1 MFEKIKNLIVSARN
15 KVASMS
21 PKIMA
26 VIVGYFIAVVL
37 LVLTYYAAW
46 MYMWLWL
53 DKIVMSDLLALIREV
68 IGPAMVAFVTFI
80 ATSLVDK
87 DGDGVPDKFEQ
98 EAENACSPPSS
109 LMGISTLATCHR
121 QSYR

>member
-1 MFEKIKNLIVSARN
+1 MFEKIKSLIVSARN

-37 LVLTYYAAW
+37 LILTYYAAW

-80 ATSLVDK
+80 AASLVDK
-87 DGDGVPDKFEQ
+87 DGDGVPDKFEKKVGDKN
-98 EAENACSPPSS
+98 AE
-109 LMGISTLATCHR
+109 
-121 QSYR
+121 

>member
-37 LVLTYYAAW
+37 LIFTYYAAW

-53 DKIVMSDLLALIREV
+53 NKIVMSDLLALIRE
-68 IGPAMVAFVTFI
+68 ITGPAMVVFVTFI

-87 DGDGVPDKFEQ
+87 DGDGVPDNLEKEI
-98 EAENACSPPSS
+98 ENN
-109 LMGISTLATCHR
+109 GDKKNHFR
-121 QSYR
+121 

>member
-1 MFEKIKNLIVSARN
+1 MFEKIKNLIVGARN

-53 DKIVMSDLLALIREV
+53 
-68 IGPAMVAFVTFI
+68 
-80 ATSLVDK
+80 
-87 DGDGVPDKFEQ
+87 
-98 EAENACSPPSS
+98 
-109 LMGISTLATCHR
+109 
-121 QSYR
+121 

>member
-1 MFEKIKNLIVSARN
+1 MLEKIKNLIVSARN

-53 DKIVMSDLLALIREV
+53 DKIIMSDLLALIHE
-68 IGPAMVAFVTFI
+68 ITGPAMVAFVTFI

-87 DGDGVPDKFEQ
+87 NENGVPDPFEK
-98 EAENACSPPSS
+98 EAENNGGSDKKN
-109 LMGISTLATCHR
+109 HFR
-121 QSYR
+121 

>member
-37 LVLTYYAAW
+37 LVLTP
-46 MYMWLWL
+46 
-53 DKIVMSDLLALIREV
+53 I
-68 IGPAMVAFVTFI
+68 
-80 ATSLVDK
+80 
-87 DGDGVPDKFEQ
+87 
-98 EAENACSPPSS
+98 
-109 LMGISTLATCHR
+109 TLHGCICG
-121 QSYR
+121 YG

>member
-37 LVLTYYAAW
+37 LIFTYYAAW
-46 MYMWLWL
+46 LYMWLWL
-53 DKIVMSDLLALIREV
+53 DKIVMSDLLALIRE
-68 IGPAMVAFVTFI
+68 ITGPAMVAFVTFI

-87 DGDGVPDKFEQ
+87 DGDEVPDNLEKEI
-98 EAENACSPPSS
+98 ENN
-109 LMGISTLATCHR
+109 GDKKNHFR
-121 QSYR
+121 

>member
-26 VIVGYFIAVVL
+26 VIVGYFIAVIL
-37 LVLTYYAAW
+37 LVFTYYAAW
-46 MYMWLWL
+46 LYMWLWL
-53 DKIVMSDLLALIREV
+53 DKIVMSDLLALIRE
-68 IGPAMVAFVTFI
+68 ITGPAMVAFVTFI

-87 DGDGVPDKFEQ
+87 DGDGVPDNLEKEI
-98 EAENACSPPSS
+98 ENN
-109 LMGISTLATCHR
+109 GDKKNHFR
-121 QSYR
+121 

>member
-15 KVASMS
+15 KAASMS

-37 LVLTYYAAW
+37 LIFTYYAAW
-46 MYMWLWL
+46 LYMWLWL
-53 DKIVMSDLLALIREV
+53 DKIVMSDLLALIRE
-68 IGPAMVAFVTFI
+68 ITGPAMVAFVTFI

-87 DGDGVPDKFEQ
+87 DGDGVPDNLEKEI
-98 EAENACSPPSS
+98 ENN
-109 LMGISTLATCHR
+109 GDKKNHFR
-121 QSYR
+121 

>member
-1 MFEKIKNLIVSARN
+1 MIFMFEKIKNLIVSARN

-37 LVLTYYAAW
+37 LILTYYAAW

-80 ATSLVDK
+80 AASLVDK
-87 DGDGVPDKFEQ
+87 DGDGVPDKFEKKVGDKN
-98 EAENACSPPSS
+98 AE
-109 LMGISTLATCHR
+109 
-121 QSYR
+121 

>member
-1 MFEKIKNLIVSARN
+1 MFEKIKKLIVSARN
-15 KVASMS
+15 KVNSMS

-53 DKIVMSDLLALIREV
+53 DKIVMSDLLALV
-68 IGPAMVAFVTFI
+68 I
-80 ATSLVDK
+80 
-87 DGDGVPDKFEQ
+87 
-98 EAENACSPPSS
+98 
-109 LMGISTLATCHR
+109 
-121 QSYR
+121 

>member
-37 LVLTYYAAW
+37 LIFTYYAAW
-46 MYMWLWL
+46 LYLWLWL
-53 DKIVMSDLLALIREV
+53 DKIVMSDLLALIRE
-68 IGPAMVAFVTFI
+68 ITGPAMVAFVTFI

-87 DGDGVPDKFEQ
+87 DGDGVPDNLEKEI
-98 EAENACSPPSS
+98 ENN
-109 LMGISTLATCHR
+109 GDKKNHFR
-121 QSYR
+121 

>member
-37 LVLTYYAAW
+37 LIFTYYAAW
-46 MYMWLWL
+46 LYMWLWL
-53 DKIVMSDLLALIREV
+53 DKIVMSDLLALIRE
-68 IGPAMVAFVTFI
+68 ITGPVMVAFVTFI

-87 DGDGVPDKFEQ
+87 DGDGVPDNLEKEI
-98 EAENACSPPSS
+98 ENN
-109 LMGISTLATCHR
+109 GDKKNHFR
-121 QSYR
+121 

>member
-37 LVLTYYAAW
+37 LILTYYAAW

-87 DGDGVPDKFEQ
+87 DGDGVPDKFGKKVGDKN
-98 EAENACSPPSS
+98 AE
-109 LMGISTLATCHR
+109 
-121 QSYR
+121 

>member
-1 MFEKIKNLIVSARN
+1 MFEKIKNLIASARN

-37 LVLTYYAAW
+37 LVFTYYAAW
-46 MYMWLWL
+46 LYMWLWL
-53 DKIVMSDLLALIREV
+53 DKIVMSDLLALIRE
-68 IGPAMVAFVTFI
+68 ITGPAMVAFVTFI

-87 DGDGVPDKFEQ
+87 DGDGVPDNLEKEI
-98 EAENACSPPSS
+98 ENN
-109 LMGISTLATCHR
+109 GDKKNHFR
-121 QSYR
+121 

>member
-26 VIVGYFIAVVL
+26 VIVGYFIAVIL
-37 LVLTYYAAW
+37 LVFTYYAAW
-46 MYMWLWL
+46 LYMWLWL
-53 DKIVMSDLLALIREV
+53 NKIVMSDLLALIRE
-68 IGPAMVAFVTFI
+68 ITDPAMVAFVTFI

-87 DGDGVPDKFEQ
+87 DGDGVPDNLEKEIESNGDKKNHF
-98 EAENACSPPSS
+98 
-109 LMGISTLATCHR
+109 R
-121 QSYR
+121 

>member
-68 IGPAMVAFVTFI
+68 IGPAMVAFVTSI

-87 DGDGVPDKFEQ
+87 DGDGVPDKFEKKVGDKN
-98 EAENACSPPSS
+98 AE
-109 LMGISTLATCHR
+109 
-121 QSYR
+121 

>member
-37 LVLTYYAAW
+37 LIFTYYAAW
-46 MYMWLWL
+46 LYMWLWL
-53 DKIVMSDLLALIREV
+53 DKIVMSDLLALIRE
-68 IGPAMVAFVTFI
+68 ITGPAMVAFVTFI

-87 DGDGVPDKFEQ
+87 DGDGVPDNLEKEIDSNGDKKNHF
-98 EAENACSPPSS
+98 
-109 LMGISTLATCHR
+109 R
-121 QSYR
+121 

>member
-37 LVLTYYAAW
+37 LILTYYAAW

-53 DKIVMSDLLALIREV
+53 DKIVMSDLLALIREG

-87 DGDGVPDKFEQ
+87 DGDGVPDKFEKKVGDKN
-98 EAENACSPPSS
+98 AE
-109 LMGISTLATCHR
+109 
-121 QSYR
+121 

>member
-1 MFEKIKNLIVSARN
+1 MFEKIKNLIASARN

-37 LVLTYYAAW
+37 LIFTYYAAW
-46 MYMWLWL
+46 LYMWLWL
-53 DKIVMSDLLALIREV
+53 DKIVMSDLLALIRE
-68 IGPAMVAFVTFI
+68 ITGPAMVTFVTFI

-87 DGDGVPDKFEQ
+87 DGDGAPDNLEKEI
-98 EAENACSPPSS
+98 ENN
-109 LMGISTLATCHR
+109 GDKKNHFR
-121 QSYR
+121 

>member
-37 LVLTYYAAW
+37 LIFTYYAAW
-46 MYMWLWL
+46 LYMWLWL
-53 DKIVMSDLLALIREV
+53 DKIVMSDLLALIRE
-68 IGPAMVAFVTFI
+68 ITGPAMAAFVTFI

-87 DGDGVPDKFEQ
+87 DGDGVPDNLEKEI
-98 EAENACSPPSS
+98 ENN
-109 LMGISTLATCHR
+109 GDKKNHFR
-121 QSYR
+121 

>member
-1 MFEKIKNLIVSARN
+1 MFEKIKKLIVSARN

-37 LVLTYYAAW
+37 LILTYYAAW

-80 ATSLVDK
+80 STSL
-87 DGDGVPDKFEQ
+87 
-98 EAENACSPPSS
+98 
-109 LMGISTLATCHR
+109 IR
-121 QSYR
+121 

>member
-37 LVLTYYAAW
+37 LIFTYYAAW

-53 DKIVMSDLLALIREV
+53 NKIVMSDLLALIRE
-68 IGPAMVAFVTFI
+68 ITGPAMVAFVTFI

-87 DGDGVPDKFEQ
+87 DGDGVPDNLEKEI
-98 EAENACSPPSS
+98 ENN
-109 LMGISTLATCHR
+109 GDKKNHFR
-121 QSYR
+121 

>member
-37 LVLTYYAAW
+37 LIFTYYAAW
-46 MYMWLWL
+46 LYMWLWL
-53 DKIVMSDLLALIREV
+53 DKIVMSDLLALIRE
-68 IGPAMVAFVTFI
+68 ITGPAMVAFVTFI

-87 DGDGVPDKFEQ
+87 DGDGVPDPFEK
-98 EAENACSPPSS
+98 EIENN
-109 LMGISTLATCHR
+109 GDKKNHFR
-121 QSYR
+121 

>member
-26 VIVGYFIAVVL
+26 VIVGYFIAVIL
-37 LVLTYYAAW
+37 LVFTYYAAW
-46 MYMWLWL
+46 LYMWLWL
-53 DKIVMSDLLALIREV
+53 NKIVMSDLLALIRE
-68 IGPAMVAFVTFI
+68 ITGPAMVAFVTFI

-87 DGDGVPDKFEQ
+87 DGDGVPDNLEKEI
-98 EAENACSPPSS
+98 ENN
-109 LMGISTLATCHR
+109 GDKKNHFR
-121 QSYR
+121 

>member
-37 LVLTYYAAW
+37 LIFTYYAAW
-46 MYMWLWL
+46 LYMWLWL
-53 DKIVMSDLLALIREV
+53 DKIVMSDLLALMRE
-68 IGPAMVAFVTFI
+68 ITGPAMVAFVTFI

-87 DGDGVPDKFEQ
+87 DGDGVPDNLEKEI
-98 EAENACSPPSS
+98 ENN
-109 LMGISTLATCHR
+109 GDKKNHFR
-121 QSYR
+121 

>member
-37 LVLTYYAAW
+37 LIFTYYAAW
-46 MYMWLWL
+46 LYMWLWL
-53 DKIVMSDLLALIREV
+53 DKIVMSDLLALIRE
-68 IGPAMVAFVTFI
+68 ITGPAMVAFVTFI

-87 DGDGVPDKFEQ
+87 DGDGVPDNLEKEIESNGDKKNHF
-98 EAENACSPPSS
+98 
-109 LMGISTLATCHR
+109 R
-121 QSYR
+121 

>member
-37 LVLTYYAAW
+37 LILTYYAAW

-98 EAENACSPPSS
+98 EADENGSS
-109 LMGISTLATCHR
+109 NKKNHFR
-121 QSYR
+121 